1 MSPPHAIDT
10 TSACHRVLTAI
21 RQYRREHGCSP
32 SLGEIARR
40 TRVRRQH
47 VGRYLASLQAD
58 GYLIYDRAA
67 VETIK
72 LADPAANLSDLDLE
86 LACHGRGWT
95 VVKSRAPAIVE
106 AYPIETA
113 PQGWEVD
120 LLAGLVG
127 QG

>member
-1 MSPPHAIDT
+1 MNSPHAIDT

-40 TRVRRQH
+40 TLVRRQH

-95 VVKSRAPAIVE
+95 VIRSAAPSVADSF
-106 AYPIETA
+106 P
-113 PQGWEVD
+113 VD
-120 LLAGLVG
+120 PLVPEWGSSLVG
-127 QG
+127 RLDHVR

>member
-1 MSPPHAIDT
+1 MNSPHAIDT

-40 TRVRRQH
+40 TLVRRQH

-95 VVKSRAPAIVE
+95 VIKSTMPAIGD
-106 AYPIETA
+106 AYPVDTTV
-113 PQGWEVD
+113 PNWELPLIVRLD
-120 LLAGLVG
+120 QVS
-127 QG
+127 